1 MSSSR
6 PADDPIPGP
15 TQEFI
20 DSLNH
25 TPQNGPSR
33 KPFRVVPRRRVRCLA
48 SGKLFNYARELNGR
62 APSNVP
68 AGDSPPGYD
77 RLSDPYSASAIASV
91 NNASSPPCFE
101 ALSGSEMCS
110 TFTSV

>member
-6 PADDPIPGP
+6 PADDPIAGS

-20 DSLNH
+20 DSLII
-25 TPQNGPSR
+25 
-33 KPFRVVPRRRVRCLA
+33 PRRTVRPANPFESFREGACTVWH
-48 SGKLFNYARELNGR
+48 KLFNYAREFNGR

-77 RLSDPYSASAIASV
+77 WLSDPYSASAIASV
-91 NNASSPPCFE
+91 NNASSPLCFK